1 MSKRSSR
8 ERTIGIIGAGPSG
21 VMTAIISASSDKN
34 NKIVLFDK
42 RDILMTILPTG
53 GKRCNLGYQEFD
65 IKSLAKYYPR
75 GEKFLLSLFSRFSTK
90 DTIEFFNKINV
101 KTYAQDD
108 MRIFPKTNSSKDV
121 REKLIIE
128 LKKNKNIE
136 YKREKVIDLKLIEDK
151 NNKTKSK
158 FILTT
163 DRKNQYTFENIVL
176 AAGGKNNLYDKI
188 ILLGHKI
195 VPLKPALCS
204 LRIKE
209 ENFYK
214 LSGLTLRNIRAK
226 VGKNLITG
234 DLLFSHNKL
243 TGPLIYKISSIF
255 AYKEFP
261 YSIYLNFTEY
271 NIEEL
276 KNKILNSKLNNA
288 NKNIINIIAE
298 YIPKSLGFV
307 LLEYLNI
314 DSNLKLN
321 EISKKNIN
329 LICEKI
335 VNFEVSVI
343 DIVKGDEVVTA
354 GGISLEDVN
363 NKTLESKIIEGLY
376 FVGENL
382 DIDGFTGGFNLQNC
396 WTSGYIVGKALSS

>member
-1 MSKRSSR
+1 M
-8 ERTIGIIGAGPSG
+8 
-21 VMTAIISASSDKN
+21 
-34 NKIVLFDK
+34 
-42 RDILMTILPTG
+42 
-53 GKRCNLGYQEFD
+53 
-65 IKSLAKYYPR
+65 
-75 GEKFLLSLFSRFSTK
+75 
-90 DTIEFFNKINV
+90 
-101 KTYAQDD
+101 
-108 MRIFPKTNSSKDV
+108 
-121 REKLIIE
+121 
-128 LKKNKNIE
+128 
-136 YKREKVIDLKLIEDK
+136 
-151 NNKTKSK
+151 
-158 FILTT
+158 
-163 DRKNQYTFENIVL
+163 
-176 AAGGKNNLYDKI
+176 
-188 ILLGHKI
+188 
-195 VPLKPALCS
+195 
-204 LRIKE
+204 RIKE

-226 VGKNLITG
+226 IGKKLITG

-276 KNKILNSKLNNA
+276 KNKILNSKLNNS

-298 YIPKSLGFV
+298 YIPRSLGFV

-335 VNFEVSVI
+335 VNFEFSVI
-343 DIVKGDEVVTA
+343 DSVKGDEVVTA
-354 GGISLEDVN
+354 GGISLEDIN

-376 FVGENL
+376 FVGEIL

>member
-1 MSKRSSR
+1 MSKILSR
-8 ERTIGIIGAGPSG
+8 ERTIGIIGSGPSG
-21 VMTAIISASSDKN
+21 VMTAITASSNKN

-108 MRIFPKTNSSKDV
+108 RRIFPKTNSSKDV

-136 YKREKVIDLKLIEDK
+136 YKKEKIIDLKLIKDK
-151 NNKTKSK
+151 DNKTKSK

-163 DRKNQYTFENIVL
+163 DRKNEYEFDNIVL
-176 AAGGKNNLYDKI
+176 AAGGKNNLYDNI
-188 ILLGHKI
+188 SFLGHKI
-195 VPLKPALCS
+195 IPLKPALCS

-226 VGKNLITG
+226 AEKNLITG

-276 KNKILNSKLNNA
+276 KNKILNSKLNNV

-298 YIPKSLGFV
+298 YIPRSLGFV

-335 VNFEVSVI
+335 VNFEVNVTDS
-343 DIVKGDEVVTA
+343 VKGDEVVTA
-354 GGISLEDVN
+354 GGISLDEVN

-396 WTSGYIVGKALSS
+396 WTSGYIVGKALNS

>member
-1 MSKRSSR
+1 MSKILSR
-8 ERTIGIIGAGPSG
+8 ERTIGIIGSGPSG
-21 VMTAIISASSDKN
+21 VMTAITASSNKN

-108 MRIFPKTNSSKDV
+108 RRIFPKTNSSKDV

-136 YKREKVIDLKLIEDK
+136 YKKEKIIDLKLIKDK
-151 NNKTKSK
+151 DNKTKSK

-163 DRKNQYTFENIVL
+163 DRKNEYEFDNIVL
-176 AAGGKNNLYDKI
+176 AAGGKNNLYDNI
-188 ILLGHKI
+188 SFLGHKI
-195 VPLKPALCS
+195 IPLKPALCS

-226 VGKNLITG
+226 AEKNLITG

-276 KNKILNSKLNNA
+276 KNKILNSKLNNV

-298 YIPKSLGFV
+298 YIPRSLGFV

-335 VNFEVSVI
+335 VNFEVNVTDS
-343 DIVKGDEVVTA
+343 VKGDEVVTA
-354 GGISLEDVN
+354 GGISLDEVN